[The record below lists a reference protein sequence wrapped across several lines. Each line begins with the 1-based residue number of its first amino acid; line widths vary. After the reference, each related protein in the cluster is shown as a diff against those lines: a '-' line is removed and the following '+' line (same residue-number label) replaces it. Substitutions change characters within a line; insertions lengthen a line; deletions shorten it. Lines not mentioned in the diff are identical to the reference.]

1 MSVYEIDYPAR
12 LTYQV
17 EANSLEEAIAAAD
30 KIISAGVPLNAPF
43 KTLNIKK
50 SPMNAEVFSSG
61 RWEKCE
67 LPEECDCQYSLSK
80 DE

>member
-43 KTLNIKK
+43 KTLNIKCG
-50 SPMNAEVFSSG
+50 ATITVAAG
-61 RWEKCE
+61 RQ
-67 LPEECDCQYSLSK
+67 L
-80 DE
+80 